1 MKSYTLWLK
10 AAAVVQLIT
19 AAIHSVSFFVEP
31 EGTNDTER
39 QLFSLLDGYKF
50 DMGAGFNRSFG
61 DLLTG
66 LSMYMTLI
74 YLLGGVLIFY
84 LLRSRVDVSVM
95 RGVTN
100 IFLVIF
106 GFAFVWMVVFTFL
119 PPIVL
124 TGIVFVLLLVGR
136 LMIGRSPINAV

>member
-1 MKSYTLWLK
+1 MKSYTFWLK
-10 AAAVVQLIT
+10 AAAVVQLVT
-19 AAIHSVSFFVEP
+19 GAIHSVSFFVEP
-31 EGTNDTER
+31 EAKNETER

-50 DMGAGFNRSFG
+50 DMGAGFHRSFG

-66 LSMYMTLI
+66 LSMYMTLS

-84 LLRSRVDVSVM
+84 LLRSRVDAAVM

-100 IFLVIF
+100 IFLAIF
-106 GFAFVWMVVFTFL
+106 GFAFAWMVIFTFL

-124 TGIVFVLLLVGR
+124 TGIVFVLLLIGR
-136 LMIGRSPINAV
+136 LMIGRSPADAV

>member
-1 MKSYTLWLK
+1 MRTYTFWLK
-10 AAAVVQLIT
+10 AAAIVQLIT

-39 QLFSLLDGYKF
+39 QLFSLMDGYKF
-50 DMGAGFNRSFG
+50 DMGAGIHRPFG

-66 LSMYMTLI
+66 LSMYMTLL

-84 LLRSRVDVSVM
+84 LLRSRVDTAVM

-100 IFLVIF
+100 IFLLIF
-106 GFAFVWMVVFTFL
+106 GFAFAWMVFYTFL

-124 TGIVFVLLLVGR
+124 TGVVFALLFAARVVGF
-136 LMIGRSPINAV
+136 GTQAKTD